1 MNTVAE
7 LPKNSLTSSLS
18 FEELQ
23 VFKNLILKKIA
34 DGEDEINFLLDSIH
48 EMRENNSSDLTSSQ
62 HHVADI
68 GSLEAAMQVNMRL
81 LERTQKFIRGLK
93 AALKR
98 IENGTYGVC
107 KVTGKMIARERLMA
121 APHTQHS
128 MEAKLMRNKRLN
140 IG

>member
-1 MNTVAE
+1 MNAVLE
-7 LPKNSLTSSLS
+7 LPSVAKSSKLS
-18 FEELQ
+18 VEELQ

-34 DGEDEINFLLDSIH
+34 DGEDEINFLLESIH

-93 AALKR
+93 KALKR
-98 IENGTYGVC
+98 IENGTYGIC
-107 KVTGKMIARERLMA
+107 KVTGKQIARERLMA

-128 MEAKLMRNKRLN
+128 MEAKMMRNKN
-140 IG
+140 

>member
-1 MNTVAE
+1 MNTVAQH
-7 LPKNSLTSSLS
+7 PKQTTSLS

-23 VFKNLILKKIA
+23 VFKNLILKKIS
-34 DGEDEINFLLDSIH
+34 DGEEEINFLLESIH
-48 EMRENNSSDLTSSQ
+48 EMRENNSSDMTSSQ

-68 GSLEAAMQVNMRL
+68 GSLEAAMHVNMRL
-81 LERTQKFIRGLK
+81 LERTQKFIKRLK

-98 IENGTYGVC
+98 IENGTYGIC
-107 KVTGKMIARERLMA
+107 KVTGKTIARERLMA

-128 MEAKLMRNKRLN
+128 MEAKIMRNIKLN